1 MAALRLYVIGGGA
14 AGFFGAIT
22 AAQTHPTA
30 TVTILEKNR
39 TVLNKVRISG
49 GGRCNVTHACFD
61 NRQLVRHYPRG
72 EKPLKSLL
80 TQFSASDT
88 VDWFNRQ
95 GVALKTEADGR
106 MFPTTNTSETIIDC
120 FLDAADQLGIDIRT
134 SCGVESITPSADGS
148 WQIKLLTGESLTAD
162 RVLIATGGYPQ
173 RGSYDWIPEQADE
186 LITPVPSLF
195 TLNAPASYLLPL
207 AGVSVPMAAVSVVGT
222 KQEQRGPLLLTHWGF
237 SGPAVLRLSAWA
249 ARDLAQVDYQ
259 FTLRVNWV
267 PDQNEAQLRA
277 TVQSFRQQNGR
288 KQIFTQNPFGLPSRL
303 WQALATE
310 AGIVDEQRW
319 ADLPAKP
326 VNRLIESL
334 TNSRFAITGK
344 STFKDEFVTC
354 GGIDPATLNLQTLE
368 SRNQPGL
375 FFAGEVLNIDGIT
388 GGFNFQNA
396 WTTGYIAGKNLGV

>member
-80 TQFSASDT
+80 TQFSATDT

-134 SCGVESITPSADGS
+134 SCGVASITPSTDGS

-195 TLNAPASYLLPL
+195 TLNAPTSPLLPL

-267 PDQNEAQLRA
+267 PDQNETQLRA
-277 TVQSFRQQNGR
+277 TVQTFRQQNGR

-334 TNSRFAITGK
+334 TNSRFTITGK

>member
-1 MAALRLYVIGGGA
+1 M
-14 AGFFGAIT
+14 
-22 AAQTHPTA
+22 QT
-30 TVTILEKNR
+30 
-39 TVLNKVRISG
+39 
-49 GGRCNVTHACFD
+49 
-61 NRQLVRHYPRG
+61 
-72 EKPLKSLL
+72 
-80 TQFSASDT
+80 
-88 VDWFNRQ
+88 
-95 GVALKTEADGR
+95 
-106 MFPTTNTSETIIDC
+106 
-120 FLDAADQLGIDIRT
+120 
-134 SCGVESITPSADGS
+134 
-148 WQIKLLTGESLTAD
+148 
-162 RVLIATGGYPQ
+162 
-173 RGSYDWIPEQADE
+173 
-186 LITPVPSLF
+186 
-195 TLNAPASYLLPL
+195 
-207 AGVSVPMAAVSVVGT
+207 
-222 KQEQRGPLLLTHWGF
+222 
-237 SGPAVLRLSAWA
+237 
-249 ARDLAQVDYQ
+249 
-259 FTLRVNWV
+259 
-267 PDQNEAQLRA
+267 
-277 TVQSFRQQNGR
+277 FRQQNGR